1 MKEKTRTFLVVALF
15 VLEFTGLLVALG
27 LNIRADK
34 HSYLECKETGAYV
47 CTRGN
52 GLVCS
57 KYKYEP
63 ETTCVRHRVPWLPAK
78 DR

>member
-1 MKEKTRTFLVVALF
+1 MKDRIKNLLVVICFFLG
-15 VLEFTGLLVALG
+15 FTLLLVALS

-34 HSYLECKETGAYV
+34 HSYLECKEVPAYV
-47 CTRGN
+47 CTGGN

-57 KYKYEP
+57 RYEP
-63 ETTCVRHRVPWLPAK
+63 ETTCVKRRVPWLPAK

>member
-1 MKEKTRTFLVVALF
+1 MKDRIKTLLIVICY
-15 VLEFTGLLVALG
+15 VLGFTGLLVALG

-34 HSYLECKETGAYV
+34 HSYLECKETPAYV
-47 CTRGN
+47 CAGGN

-57 KYKYEP
+57 RYEP
-63 ETTCVRHRVPWLPAK
+63 ETRCVRHRVPWLPAK

>member
-1 MKEKTRTFLVVALF
+1 MKDRIKTLLIVICY
-15 VLEFTGLLVALG
+15 VLGFTGLLVALS

-47 CTRGN
+47 CTGGN

-57 KYKYEP
+57 RYEP
-63 ETTCVRHRVPWLPAK
+63 ETRCVRHRVPWLPAK